1 MEVDHKVFQEVAE
14 LKKTP
19 ALILVNMVLT
29 VEIYNYIFNLLLMS
43 KKSDS
48 TEVIKVSDN
57 NFDFGQFYFSYAKY
71 HYNEV

>member
-1 MEVDHKVFQEVAE
+1 
-14 LKKTP
+14 
-19 ALILVNMVLT
+19 MVLT